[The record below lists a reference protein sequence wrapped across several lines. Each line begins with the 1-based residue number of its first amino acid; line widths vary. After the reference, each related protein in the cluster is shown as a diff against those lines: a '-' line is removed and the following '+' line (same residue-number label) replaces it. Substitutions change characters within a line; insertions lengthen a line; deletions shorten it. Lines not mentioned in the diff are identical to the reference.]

1 MLYRAAT
8 SPNAAPAAISMI
20 HQIKPYK
27 TSPWYLPSKG
37 QPTIPFHI
45 SSISQNNQTQPSIAQ
60 TFYASH
66 TRPCQTSPNRIPT
79 RARVTIRLSKSINHN
94 NNILKQITNVILE
107 KDNGLTRQICRYR
120 LSSRGASL
128 ARSMMRSHQFP
139 VQLTIKMTAKHLV

>member
-8 SPNAAPAAISMI
+8 SPSAAPAAISMI

-66 TRPCQTSPNRIPT
+66 TRPCQTSPNHIPT

-107 KDNGLTRQICRYR
+107 KDNGSTRQICRYR

-128 ARSMMRSHQFP
+128 VRSMMRSHQFP
-139 VQLTIKMTAKHLV
+139 VRLTIKMTAKHLV